1 LASCGGEQGQNYQP
15 FIVAGWRKFFSL
27 QPEDTCLVDVCSGNG
42 AIACIAAEISIEAKL
57 AFQIH
62 AFDAANIAP
71 PRLYLEKDT
80 QVQRIHYRP
89 QVTAESTHY
98 PDRKFNVIVGQYAIE
113 YTQLDKTLPELKRIS
128 KPNCSLRFILHAQ
141 ESIVVASAHRQ
152 LNDIRYIKETEPLFS
167 TAIHVVLA
175 HDRRNGTGNPESGNA
190 KLQQVIRNIGKA
202 ASGAAEP
209 EMYHYT
215 CGMVLD
221 TLHNLPQQG
230 TALTLGK
237 IQEIEKSLD
246 AHSSRLAAMTHAAK
260 NADQIQE
267 LKTKMEAVWSCPLKT
282 EPLKRR
288 DGALFGWI
296 IQSI

>member
-1 LASCGGEQGQNYQP
+1 MASCGGEQGQNYQP

-27 QPEDTCLVDVCSGNG
+27 QSEDTCIVDACSGNG

-62 AFDAANIAP
+62 AFDAANITP
-71 PRLYLEKDT
+71 SRLYREKDT

-98 PDRKFNVIVGQYAIE
+98 PDRKFDVIVGQYAIE
-113 YTQLDKTLPELKRIS
+113 YTELDKTLPELKRIS
-128 KPNCSLRFILHAQ
+128 KPDCSLRFILHAQ
-141 ESIVVASAHRQ
+141 ESIVVASAQQQ
-152 LNDIRYIKETEPLFS
+152 LNDIRYVKETEPLFS

-175 HDRRNGTGNPESGNA
+175 HDKHNEIKNPESGDA
-190 KLQQVIRNIGKA
+190 KLQQVIQNISKA
-202 ASGAAEP
+202 AAGAAEP

-215 CGMVLD
+215 CGMILD
-221 TLHNLPQQG
+221 ALHNLPRQG
-230 TALTLGK
+230 TVFTLNK
-237 IQEIEKSLD
+237 IREIESSLD
-246 AHSSRLAAMTHAAK
+246 AHASRLVAMTHAAK
-260 NADQIQE
+260 NADQIRE
-267 LKTKMEAVWSCPLKT
+267 LKAEMEVLWSCPFKT

-296 IQSI
+296 VQSS